1 MKKILSVTLLMFS
14 ITAFAQDPIVIP
26 KGVKYKKIDEKIND
40 YAKKKLI
47 KELNKSTVA
56 YSLFDK
62 ALYIGPNLWQRYKNI
77 EVIKNIEG
85 GNIQFKVRTDNTT
98 TTLPGKLI
106 QKISDYKI
114 IWGTLISEVNNKKIS
129 FRKLNPTELKYYWT
143 VIFYDIE
150 EPVFIFETGKYKYL
164 IQLIKSN
171 FKILW
176 LDEV

>member
-1 MKKILSVTLLMFS
+1 MKKILLAALLMGS
-14 ITAFAQDPIVIP
+14 VAAFAQDIP
-26 KGVKYKKIDEKIND
+26 KGVVYKKADDKINNN
-40 YAKKKLI
+40 AKNLLQR
-47 KELNKSTVA
+47 ELKISTTT

-62 ALYIGPNLWQRYKNI
+62 VLYIGPNLWQRYKNI
-77 EVIKNIEG
+77 EAIKNIDG

-106 QKISDYKI
+106 QKKSDYKI
-114 IWGTLISEVNNKKIS
+114 IWKTLLSEVNNKKMT
-129 FRKLNPTELKYYWT
+129 FRKLNSTELKYYWT

-150 EPVFIFETGKYKYL
+150 EPVFIIEVGQYKYL

-176 LDEV
+176 LDEA